1 MALVSAAMMNS
12 WIESAW
18 ARQGNFHIGNTIT
31 HGLLILMEP
40 DNSVRAALRALL
52 SGEGWQVSF
61 VESAESLASQLGSQQ
76 TVAVI
81 SESSLPGMDARH
93 VLALCIEQQV
103 PLIFT
108 GHEQAVQQAVDLVQH
123 GAADYLEKPFSQ
135 ARLLH
140 LLEQFQDRHNR
151 QATRHT

>member
-1 MALVSAAMMNS
+1 
-12 WIESAW
+12 
-18 ARQGNFHIGNTIT
+18 
-31 HGLLILMEP
+31 
-40 DNSVRAALRALL
+40 
-52 SGEGWQVSF
+52 
-61 VESAESLASQLGSQQ
+61 
-76 TVAVI
+76 
-81 SESSLPGMDARH
+81 LPGMDASH
-93 VLALCIEQQV
+93 VLTLCMEQQV

-108 GHEQAVQQAVDLVQH
+108 GHEQAVQQAVDLVRH